1 MSSYQRKAYPKKA
14 PKKGQTPQRSS
25 YQKKQAPRYQ
35 KSRYLAPALGYAG
48 QAVGTYYG
56 GAAGGRIGRQVGR
69 LAGHGFKTLTG
80 YGDYT
85 VRKNTLSPG
94 HPPSV
99 YNGAIPGGA
108 VIISH
113 KEFLGDVI
121 SSASPSTFD
130 LTSYPINPGLE
141 QSFPWLGQVAGNFQQ
156 YKIMG
161 MAYEF
166 RSMSADALNSTN
178 TALGQIIM
186 ATNYDALAPLFQS
199 KAEMENSA
207 YAQSVKPSSSCL
219 HLIEC
224 DTSTLPISELYL
236 RTGDNP
242 ANSDLRMYDLGNFQI
257 ATNGFQ
263 GTSVNAGELWV
274 TYQIM
279 LLKPK
284 ITDATGE
291 DAGYFIGWNTTS
303 ITNGGPLG
311 TNTGWAVKPGT
322 GNSIDVEFSSSR
334 ILVLPT
340 TALPK
345 SYQLTFTWVGTRT
358 ASLVRPDF
366 SSYTNASIGESIY
379 TIDGGASY
387 VAQWQAP
394 DTNAASDSTTLTWV
408 VNVNTVGNGL
418 EPRLTL
424 GAAGTLPASVT
435 SLLLVVQEIPHDAQ

>member
-1 MSSYQRKAYPKKA
+1 MSSYQRKSYAKRA
-14 PKKGQTPQRSS
+14 PKKEQAPQRSS
-25 YQKKQAPRYQ
+25 YQQKAPIRYQ
-35 KSRYLAPALGYAG
+35 KSKYLAPALGYAG

-56 GAAGGRIGRQVGR
+56 GYTGGRFGKQLGQM
-69 LAGHGFKTLTG
+69 AGHGFKTLTG

-94 HPPSV
+94 NPPAV
-99 YNGAIPGGA
+99 HNGAIPGGA

-121 SSASPSTFD
+121 SSSSASTFN
-130 LTSYPINPGLE
+130 LKSYPINPGLDA
-141 QSFPWLGQVAGNFQQ
+141 SFPWLGQVAGNFQQ

-178 TALGQIIM
+178 TALGQVIM

-207 YAQSVKPSSSCL
+207 YAQSIKPSSSCL

-242 ANSDLRMYDLGNFQI
+242 PNSDLRMYDLGNFQI

-263 GTSVNAGELWV
+263 GTNVNAGELWV

-284 ITDATGE
+284 ISDALGE
-291 DAGYFIGWNTTS
+291 DVGFFSAWNSVGLDPLT
-303 ITNGGPLG
+303 PLG
-311 TNTGWAVKPGT
+311 TVDDWEVQAGT
-322 GNSIDVEFSSSR
+322 GNSLDVNVISTDTIQF
-334 ILVLPT
+334 PA

-345 SYQLTFTWVGTRT
+345 HYIVTLFWVGTRT
-358 ASLVRPDF
+358 AGLVAPPLGTF
-366 SSYTNASIGESIY
+366 TNSELGDSIY
-379 TIDGGASY
+379 TIDGGANFTHTIQS
-387 VAQWQAP
+387 P
-394 DTNAASDSTTLTWV
+394 DISPSSDSQRLSRSF
-408 VNVNTVGNGL
+408 TVRTHGNGL
-418 EPRLTL
+418 VPKVSFLTT
-424 GAAGTLPASVT
+424 GVIPTLSY
-435 SLLLVVQEIPHDAQ
+435 SLQLTVQEIPNDAR